1 MNMQVFW
8 KTKRTL
14 AWLLILV
21 LVFALGG
28 GMTAS
33 ADDGDAVYVVV
44 TDEGDIVSV
53 VIDGEAWQATGE
65 TITGIEMAA
74 YEGAKDLASVHIGVN
89 DLLVVGNASSVAAT
103 AADDITSFGVGAI
116 STGES
121 SVSVAAEENVT
132 AESDILATG
141 ARVTADDGGSAKV
154 TVGGDL
160 AAIATEDTACGAD
173 LKASDGG
180 EATLSVNG
188 QLTADGELQAYGVD
202 ANASGEGTEI
212 KAVVTEGVAATG
224 AFSVGASL
232 TAIENA
238 AVSLQIGDQNT
249 DADLAG
255 ETYGLILST
264 VGQNEEEP
272 AAGTVQA
279 LVTGTISGGDA
290 PVVITEGTASEN
302 VTLTVWT
309 IDLNAEGQAVLEGS
323 YDDQSRLNT
332 EYTDNA
338 RAFEQKQ
345 VFYIIKVEQPEAGAT
360 LTAVKQDGSALDK
373 RDGFDVANEDDTVLM
388 KVDLQEGY
396 RLTGAYSDLGQ
407 SVEMLQDAA
416 GNYYVVV
423 PKGGAVY
430 LSAMLEN
437 MNAFSVPVTS
447 VEAVPAVSSQAAT
460 VKMDSSKGCYV
471 LTLTARDPSMTFLR
485 QTLTNFMKF
494 GDLLLVRTDRG
505 EVVFSLSEILSF
517 HEKAVNFRF
526 TFTDEAVEIF
536 ADGELAQRIEL

>member
-1 MNMQVFW
+1 MQVFW

-33 ADDGDAVYVVV
+33 ADDGDALYVVV

-74 YEGAKDLASVHIGVN
+74 YEGAKDPASVHIGVN

-116 STGES
+116 STGET

-323 YDDQSRLNT
+323 YDDQGRLNT

-396 RLTGAYSDLGQ
+396 RLSGAYSDLGQ

-494 GDLLLVRTDRG
+494 SDLLLVRTDRG

>member
-1 MNMQVFW
+1 MQVLW
-8 KTKRTL
+8 KTKKPLTR
-14 AWLLILV
+14 LLIVV
-21 LVFALGG
+21 LVFTLGSG
-28 GMTAS
+28 IMAF
-33 ADDGDAVYVVV
+33 ADDGDTVNVVV
-44 TDEGDIVSV
+44 SDEGGEVSV

-74 YEGAKDLASVHIGVN
+74 YEGAEDPATVHIGVN

-116 STGES
+116 STGET

-309 IDLNAEGQAVLEGS
+309 IDLNSEGQAVLEGS
-323 YDDQSRLNT
+323 YDDQGRLNT

-396 RLTGAYSDLGQ
+396 RLSGVYSDLGQ

>member
-1 MNMQVFW
+1 MQVLW
-8 KTKRTL
+8 KTKKPLTR
-14 AWLLILV
+14 LLIVV
-21 LVFALGG
+21 LVFTLGSG
-28 GMTAS
+28 IMAF
-33 ADDGDAVYVVV
+33 ADDGDTVNVVV
-44 TDEGDIVSV
+44 SDEGGEVSV

-74 YEGAKDLASVHIGVN
+74 YEGAEDPATVHIGVN

-116 STGES
+116 STGET

-323 YDDQSRLNT
+323 YDDQGRLNT

-396 RLTGAYSDLGQ
+396 RLSGVYSDLGQ

-485 QTLTNFMKF
+485 QTLTNFIKF
-494 GDLLLVRTDRG
+494 SDPLLVRTDRG

>member
-1 MNMQVFW
+1 MQVFW

-74 YEGAKDLASVHIGVN
+74 YEGAKDPASVHIGVN

-116 STGES
+116 STGET

-323 YDDQSRLNT
+323 YDDQGRLNT

-396 RLTGAYSDLGQ
+396 RLSGAYSDLGQ

-494 GDLLLVRTDRG
+494 SDLLLVRTARG